1 MNNEFNY
8 IDCTMKCPN
17 LGRCKGEYCALNTV
31 FDEVKKEA
39 PDSVRAQ
46 YIEILSAIK
55 EGKNIFITASA
66 GCGKSFLLNSIKRNI
81 PKLTVTASTGIAALN
96 IGGVTLHS
104 ALGVGLANKP
114 VQYTVQN
121 LSKAKIDE
129 IRKINFLAI
138 DEISMISGRLL
149 NYCNEFLKMVNN
161 NSQPF
166 GGVQVILIGDF
177 CQLPPV
183 KTSNIK
189 DYDFAFLS
197 KTWQELELE
206 TFRLTHN
213 FRQQDDNKLTDI
225 LEHFRNG
232 KVTSS
237 DIEILKS
244 REIEPP
250 DSAPRLFPVNVQV
263 DGYNN
268 ERLKKE
274 NNKIYTNEATFRC
287 LSEKIAPFKDVVN
300 KYIDNMRKNSITPD
314 KLYLCKGARIM
325 LTRNIDKDMV
335 NGSLGYV
342 KEIQGDDKEITKLVV
357 RLDNNIEKEIS
368 KVAQELFD
376 AKGEPLISMEQY
388 PCKLA
393 YSASVHKMQG
403 QTLSECFID
412 FERFFEVNQAY
423 VALSR
428 VKTLQGLYVKN
439 LRKEVIKHS
448 QQVIDFQSTLD

>member
-1 MNNEFNY
+1 MNSKFNCSN
-8 IDCTMKCPN
+8 CTVHCPN
-17 LGRCKGEYCALNTV
+17 LGRCKSEYCALNTV

-39 PDSVRAQ
+39 PDSVQAQ

-66 GCGKSFLLNSIKRNI
+66 GCGKSFLLNSIRKNF

-104 ALGVGLANKP
+104 VLGVGLANKP
-114 VQYTVQN
+114 VQYTVQH
-121 LSKAKIDE
+121 LAKAKIDE
-129 IRKINFLAI
+129 IRKVNFLAI
-138 DEISMISGRLL
+138 DEISMISGKLL

-161 NSQPF
+161 NSKPF
-166 GGVQVILIGDF
+166 GGVQVILMGDF

-213 FRQQDDNKLTDI
+213 FRQQDDNKLADI

-232 KVTSS
+232 EVTVS
-237 DIEILKS
+237 DIKIL
-244 REIEPP
+244 RERELPPP

-263 DGYNN
+263 NSYNN
-268 ERLKKE
+268 ERLKKA
-274 NNKIYTNEATFRC
+274 NNKIYTNEATFTC
-287 LSEKIAPFKDVVN
+287 LSEKIAPFKDVVD
-300 KYIDNMRKNSITPD
+300 KYIDMMRKNSITPD
-314 KLYLCKGARIM
+314 ILHLCMGARIM

-342 KEIQGDDKEITKLVV
+342 KEIQGSDKEITKLVI
-357 RLDNNIEKEIS
+357 RLDNNVEKEIS
-368 KVAQELFD
+368 KVSQELFD
-376 AKGEPLISMEQY
+376 SKGEPLISMEQY

-448 QQVIDFQSTLD
+448 KQVIDFQKTLD